1 MKASGSSLEM
11 KSCLEVAPWL
21 RLLRRVWAV
30 EGLKDSKCALGAAAG
45 ADDM

>member
-30 EGLKDSKCALGAAAG
+30 EGFNAGAAVA
-45 ADDM
+45 M